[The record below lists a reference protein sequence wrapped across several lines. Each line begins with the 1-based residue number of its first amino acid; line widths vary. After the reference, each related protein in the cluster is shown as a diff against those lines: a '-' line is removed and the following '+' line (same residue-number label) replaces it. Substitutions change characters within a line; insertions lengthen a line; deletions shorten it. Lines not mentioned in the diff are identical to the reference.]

1 VTRPPEP
8 GRTEWEATIDHV
20 ANLARLH
27 LPPAERAAMAG
38 QLGRILEYVDQ
49 MKVLDTAGVPPTMT
63 AVPLANAFREDE
75 PRPCLSHE
83 EALSNAPDV
92 VGPVFRVPRVID

>member
-1 VTRPPEP
+1 MTRPPEP
-8 GRTEWEATIDHV
+8 RGTDWEATIDHV
-20 ANLARLH
+20 ANLARLY

-49 MKVLDTAGVPPTMT
+49 LRGLDTTGVPPTMT

-75 PRPCLSHE
+75 PRLCLSRE
-83 EALSNAPDV
+83 EVLSNAPDA
-92 VGPVFRVPRVID
+92 VGPVFRVPRVIE